1 MGCPR
6 GWLISDVSTDRGLLS
21 VLRDISLSEEDGLIV
36 DPRTRR
42 VGRPWKDT
50 PGGAWQFADSG
61 NAICQGGAGFNAE
74 RTPAV
79 CRNVDTGKVIGET
92 IRSGERPIETAA
104 HATRVV
110 VTDYQ
115 RSKIPF
121 SYEYHSTFKGR
132 YVWDFGTGQEL
143 ASWQP
148 ESQTYPNVF
157 SPPKTITE
165 PYNFAMSPDGQ
176 YIAEGGNGIIRLYKI
191 EP

>member
-1 MGCPR
+1 MSQRVVDIGRFNRPR
-6 GWLISDVSTDRGLLS
+6 PTFRFG
-21 VLRDISLSEEDGLIV
+21 DISLSEEDGLIV

-50 PGGAWQFADSG
+50 PGGAWQFGDSG

-143 ASWQP
+143 ASWYP